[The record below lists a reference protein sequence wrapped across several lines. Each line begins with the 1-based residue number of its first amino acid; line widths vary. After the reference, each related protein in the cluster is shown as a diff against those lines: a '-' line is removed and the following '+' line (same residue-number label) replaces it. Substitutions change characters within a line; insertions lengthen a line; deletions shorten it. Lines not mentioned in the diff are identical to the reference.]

1 MILFLLGATV
11 ILAVPI
17 TLQVNDI
24 FQDFQRDSQ
33 KIAQKIP
40 NFSIENGQLTTNG
53 QGEGFIYQTDSIIF
67 TFDPEGKRNATDIA
81 SDATRKC
88 VECGTIKKRNC
99 CQFPGTGL
107 STSFLDT
114 NQLKIFL

>member
-1 MILFLLGATV
+1 MISFRISSEIVKNCA
-11 ILAVPI
+11 
-17 TLQVNDI
+17 
-24 FQDFQRDSQ
+24 
-33 KIAQKIP
+33 KIP

-81 SDATRKC
+81 SDATAN
-88 VECGTIKKRNC
+88 VLSVGLLKRNC

-114 NQLKIFL
+114 NQLKFSYNEPAFNNLDGKRFGKH